1 MAMHAFSS
9 MYLNTVP
16 ASTITYFKVPSTS
29 SGYLLQQ
36 HSPFSVLISVLV
48 NLGNYIKNVI
58 DWMDIKQQRFI
69 SQSYGGW
76 QSEIRVQV

>member
-1 MAMHAFSS
+1 
-9 MYLNTVP
+9 MYLKTAP
-16 ASTITYFKVPSTS
+16 ASTITCFKVPSTS
-29 SGYLLQQ
+29 LGYLLQQ

-58 DWMDIKQQRFI
+58 DWMANKQLRFI

-76 QSEIRVQV
+76 QSQIRVQV